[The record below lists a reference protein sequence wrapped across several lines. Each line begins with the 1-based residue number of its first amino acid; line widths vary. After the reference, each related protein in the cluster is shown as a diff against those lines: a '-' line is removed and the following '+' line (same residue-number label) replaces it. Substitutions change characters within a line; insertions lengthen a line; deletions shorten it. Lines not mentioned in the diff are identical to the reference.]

1 VLLSKWL
8 LALAVAFAV
17 NMWAI
22 PRFNGYGALVGLAA
36 GYLAAASVNFYYIRF
51 RLRA

>member
-1 VLLSKWL
+1 LSKWL

-17 NMWAI
+17 NWFTIA
-22 PRFNGYGALVGLAA
+22 RFEGYGALLGLAA
-36 GYLAAASVNFYYIRF
+36 GYVAAASVNFYYIRF